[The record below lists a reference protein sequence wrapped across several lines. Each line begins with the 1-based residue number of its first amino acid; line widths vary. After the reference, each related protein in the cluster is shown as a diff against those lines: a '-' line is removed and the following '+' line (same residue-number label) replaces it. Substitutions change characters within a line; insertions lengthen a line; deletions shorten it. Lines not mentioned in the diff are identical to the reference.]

1 MSIMNTKTKKL
12 IIVLGPTASG
22 KTSLAV
28 EIAKNKKTEIISCDS
43 RQFFKEMSIGTAIPT
58 KNQLKEIQH
67 HFIHHISINEE
78 YNAGLFETGAL
89 LALEEIFKQSE
100 YAIMVGGSGLYIN
113 AICNGI
119 DAIPQV
125 PKLIRQKLVDEYN
138 CKGLEWLQKKAID
151 INKNILEK
159 IDKNNPQR
167 LIRYLE
173 VFEFTGKE
181 IQSFYKK
188 TKTKRNFE
196 IIKVGI
202 SIEREHLYKRINNRV
217 DLMIADGLLEEVKS
231 LKHLKHKN
239 PLQTVGYREIFD
251 FLDNKITFKKAIEE
265 IKQNTRRLAKRQ
277 MTWFRKDK
285 EIKWIDINS
294 KEIKIAISE
303 L

>member
-113 AICNGI
+113 EICNGI
-119 DAIPQV
+119 DAIPTV

-202 SIEREHLYKRINNRV
+202 SIERENLYKRINNRV

>member
-1 MSIMNTKTKKL
+1 MNTKTKKL

-202 SIEREHLYKRINNRV
+202 SIERENLYKRINNRV
-217 DLMIADGLLEEVKS
+217 DLMITDGLLEEVKS

>member
-78 YNAGLFETGAL
+78 YNAGLFETSAL

-202 SIEREHLYKRINNRV
+202 SIERENLYKRINNRV

>member
-188 TKTKRNFE
+188 TKTKP
-196 IIKVGI
+196 IPP
-202 SIEREHLYKRINNRV
+202 
-217 DLMIADGLLEEVKS
+217 
-231 LKHLKHKN
+231 HKK
-239 PLQTVGYREIFD
+239 D
-251 FLDNKITFKKAIEE
+251 
-265 IKQNTRRLAKRQ
+265 
-277 MTWFRKDK
+277 RKC
-285 EIKWIDINS
+285 
-294 KEIKIAISE
+294 
-303 L
+303 

>member
-1 MSIMNTKTKKL
+1 
-12 IIVLGPTASG
+12 
-22 KTSLAV
+22 
-28 EIAKNKKTEIISCDS
+28 
-43 RQFFKEMSIGTAIPT
+43 
-58 KNQLKEIQH
+58 
-67 HFIHHISINEE
+67 
-78 YNAGLFETGAL
+78 
-89 LALEEIFKQSE
+89 
-100 YAIMVGGSGLYIN
+100 MVGGSGLYIN

-202 SIEREHLYKRINNRV
+202 SIERENLYKRINNRV

>member
-138 CKGLEWLQKKAID
+138 FKGLEWLQKKAID

-202 SIEREHLYKRINNRV
+202 SIERENLYKRINNRV

>member
-1 MSIMNTKTKKL
+1 MNTKTKKL

-151 INKNILEK
+151 INKNVLEK

-202 SIEREHLYKRINNRV
+202 SIERENLYKRINNRV

>member
-1 MSIMNTKTKKL
+1 MNTKTKKL

-125 PKLIRQKLVDEYN
+125 PKLIRKKLVDEYN

-202 SIEREHLYKRINNRV
+202 SIERENLYKRINNRV

>member
-1 MSIMNTKTKKL
+1 MNTKTKKL

-138 CKGLEWLQKKAID
+138 FKGLEWLQKKAID

-202 SIEREHLYKRINNRV
+202 SIERENLYKRINNRV

>member
-202 SIEREHLYKRINNRV
+202 SIERENLYKRINNRV

>member
-202 SIEREHLYKRINNRV
+202 SIERENLYKRINNRV

-285 EIKWIDINS
+285 EIKWIDNNS

>member
-125 PKLIRQKLVDEYN
+125 PKLIRKKLVDEYN

-202 SIEREHLYKRINNRV
+202 SIERENLYKRINNRV

>member
-119 DAIPQV
+119 DAIPHV

-202 SIEREHLYKRINNRV
+202 SIERENLYKRINNRV

>member
-89 LALEEIFKQSE
+89 SDLEEIFKQSE

-202 SIEREHLYKRINNRV
+202 SIERENLYKRINNRV

>member
-1 MSIMNTKTKKL
+1 MNTKTKKL

-202 SIEREHLYKRINNRV
+202 SIERENLYKRINNRV